1 MFYLLKSKSMFRDLN
16 YHVTR
21 SKIGSK
27 NYKLKSKKAKIL
39 PVQHQA
45 TLLPSQKVIKANF
58 LNRQLDH
65 LKKAN
70 NLALK

>member
-1 MFYLLKSKSMFRDLN
+1 MFRDSN

-45 TLLPSQKVIKANF
+45 TLLPSQKVLKANF
-58 LNRQLDH
+58 LNRQLAH
-65 LKKAN
+65 
-70 NLALK
+70 